1 MATEPGVL
9 QRLIAVHEGFK
20 QAGLDH
26 AVGGALALSVHVYPP
41 RGTAD
46 MDLNVTADPHHP
58 EVVLAALPAE
68 VQVHDTAAEEIRSTG
83 QVRLWWRSATLD
95 TPVDLF
101 LPQHPVYHRLAVQ
114 RAEPADFLGTEIKVL
129 TATDLMVFKMLFN
142 RRRDWA
148 DIENLVRCGAGDTTE
163 AAGWV
168 AQFVGADD
176 RRLAT
181 LSEIIDEVTC
191 ERG

>member
-1 MATEPGVL
+1 MAATELGVL
-9 QRLIAVHEGFK
+9 ERLIAVHLGFDR
-20 QAGLDH
+20 AGLDH

-46 MDLNVTADPHHP
+46 VDINVTADPDRP
-58 EVVLAALPAE
+58 DTVLSALPPQVE
-68 VQVHDTAAEEIRSTG
+68 VHDSAAAEIRSTG
-83 QVRLWWRSATLD
+83 QVRLWWRSPSLD

-101 LPQHPVYHRLAVQ
+101 LPQHPTYHQMVVE

-148 DIENLVRCGAGDTTE
+148 DIEGLIRCNAGDPDE
-163 AAGWV
+163 AASWV
-168 AQFVGADD
+168 AEFVGDD
-176 RRLAT
+176 DPRLAT
-181 LSEIIDEVTC
+181 LRQIRDEVAA
-191 ERG
+191 ES